1 MENIEIAWIFR
12 ELADLVEIS
21 GDNPF
26 KARAYQAAAHTI
38 ENLPVPLAQL
48 EGEGKLREIPGVGEA
63 IAKKIGEIL
72 ATGTVSLLERLR
84 EQIPPGLIEI
94 TAIPGVGPKLAH
106 TFYNELGI
114 TTVAQLYEAAR
125 AHRLRELR
133 GGGVKLEQKIL
144 RGIEFLESR
153 RGEAASM
160 SLPGLG
166 DTGPSIPLGMALPI
180 AEEMREQLAT
190 TGAVE
195 RIEIAGSLRRRREM
209 IGDVDLLAASNAPE
223 RVMALFLKMPQV
235 WKVLAQGPTR
245 ASILTRAGIQV
256 DLRVVAPREF
266 AAAWQY
272 FTGSREHNVKLRH
285 LARQKG
291 LKLNEYGLFYAD
303 GEAPDAPGAPGAL
316 SAGASRQPVAGE
328 PVAGVEAEADLYNR
342 LGLSYIEPEL
352 REDRGEIEAAAEGAL
367 PDLVELGDLRGD
379 LHVHSTASDGVA
391 TLEQLVAAAGALG
404 YEYLGICDHSKS
416 LAIAHGLTAERLARQ
431 GELIREF
438 NDKKAAEAAKAFNTA
453 QAASASPVR
462 LLRGIEVDILADG
475 RLDFPDEILAELDL
489 VVASVHSGFKQDGG
503 TMTRRIEAALK
514 NPHVDILGHPTGRM
528 LGRRPPYQ
536 VDMEFVIETAART
549 GTVLEINA
557 SPERL
562 DLNDTLTRKAV
573 EHGVMVAINSDAHSL
588 EQFNHYPLY
597 GVEVARRGWAT
608 SHDVLNALP
617 YRELLKRFSRRR

>member
-1 MENIEIAWIFR
+1 MENIEVAWIFR

-26 KARAYQAAAHTI
+26 KARAYRAAAHTI

-48 EGEGKLREIPGVGEA
+48 EAEGKLREIPGVGEA

-84 EQIPPGLIEI
+84 KQIPPGLIEI

-114 TTVAQLYEAAR
+114 ATTAQLREAAG

-133 GGGVKLEQKIL
+133 GVGVKLEQKIL

-153 RGEAASM
+153 RGEAASL

-180 AEEMREQLAT
+180 AEEMREQMAT

-223 RVMALFLKMPQV
+223 RVMELFLKMPQV
-235 WKVLAQGPTR
+235 WKVLAQGPAR
-245 ASILTRAGIQV
+245 ASVLTRAGIQV
-256 DLRVVAPREF
+256 DLRVVAPQEF

-272 FTGSREHNVKLRH
+272 FTGSAEHNVKLRH
-285 LARQKG
+285 MARQKG
-291 LKLNEYGLFYAD
+291 FKLNEYGLFYTD
-303 GEAPDAPGAPGAL
+303 GEAPDA
-316 SAGASRQPVAGE
+316 AGGMASRQPGAGD
-328 PVAGVEAEADLYNR
+328 PVDGIESEADLYNW

-367 PDLVELGDLRGD
+367 PDLVELKDLRGD

-391 TLEQLVAAAGALG
+391 TLEQLVATAEARG
-404 YEYLGICDHSKS
+404 YDYLGICDHSKS
-416 LAIAHGLTAERLARQ
+416 LAIAHGLTAERLAQQ
-431 GELIREF
+431 GELIRKF
-438 NDKKAAEAAKAFNTA
+438 NDKKAAEAAKAV
-453 QAASASPVR
+453 SASPVR
-462 LLRGIEVDILADG
+462 LLHGIEVDILADG

-489 VVASVHSGFKQDGG
+489 VVASVHSGFKQDGR
-503 TMTRRIEAALK
+503 TMTGRIEAALK
-514 NPHVDILGHPTGRM
+514 NPCVDILGHPTGRM

-536 VDMEFVIETAART
+536 VDMELVIETAART
-549 GTVLEINA
+549 GTILEINA

-562 DLNDTLTRKAV
+562 DLNDILTRKAV

-588 EQFNHYPLY
+588 EQFEYYPLY

-617 YRELLKRFSRRR
+617 YRELVKRLSRRR

>member
-1 MENIEIAWIFR
+1 MENIEVAWIFR

-26 KARAYQAAAHTI
+26 KARAYRAAAHTI

-48 EGEGKLREIPGVGEA
+48 KAEGKLREIPGVGEA

-84 EQIPPGLIEI
+84 KQIPPGLLEI

-114 TTVAQLYEAAR
+114 ATIAQLREAVG

-133 GGGVKLEQKIL
+133 GVGVKLEQKIL

-153 RGEAASM
+153 RGGAASL

-190 TGAVE
+190 TGAME

-223 RVMALFLKMPQV
+223 RVMELFLKMPQV
-235 WKVLAQGPTR
+235 WKALAQGPTK
-245 ASILTRAGIQV
+245 ASVLTRTGIQV

-272 FTGSREHNVKLRH
+272 FTGSKEHNVKLRH

-291 LKLNEYGLFYAD
+291 LKLNEYGLFYTD
-303 GEAPDAPGAPGAL
+303 GEALDAPGIE
-316 SAGASRQPVAGE
+316 V
-328 PVAGVEAEADLYNR
+328 EADLYNR

-367 PDLVELGDLRGD
+367 PDLLELGDLRGD

-391 TLEQLVAAAGALG
+391 TLEQLVAAAEARG
-404 YEYLGICDHSKS
+404 YEYLGICDHSKA

-438 NDKKAAEAAKAFNTA
+438 NDQKAVEAAGAAETASTSRAAG
-453 QAASASPVR
+453 ASPVR
-462 LLRGIEVDILADG
+462 LLHGIEVDILADG

-489 VVASVHSGFKQDGG
+489 VVASVHSGFKQDGR
-503 TMTRRIEAALK
+503 TMTRRIEAVLK

-536 VDMEFVIETAART
+536 VDMELVIETAART

-562 DLNDTLTRKAV
+562 DLNDILARKAV
-573 EHGVMVAINSDAHSL
+573 EQGVMVAINSDAHSL
-588 EQFNHYPLY
+588 EQFRQYPLY

-608 SHDVLNALP
+608 SNDVLNTLP
-617 YRELLKRFSRRR
+617 YNELLKILSRRR